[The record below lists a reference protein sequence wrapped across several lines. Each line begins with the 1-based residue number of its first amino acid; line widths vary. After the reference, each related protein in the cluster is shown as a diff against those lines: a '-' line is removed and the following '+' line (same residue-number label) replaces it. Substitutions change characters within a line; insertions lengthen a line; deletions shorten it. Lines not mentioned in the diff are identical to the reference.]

1 MTTRIYH
8 NPRCSKSRQTL
19 KLLEEK
25 GITAEVIHYLQTPPG
40 VDELRDL
47 VKALSLPV
55 AQIVRTGEST
65 FKDLNVDIDEMDD
78 ASLLEAIADNPVL
91 LQRPIVVVGKR
102 AAIGRPPES
111 VLPLFDD
118 EGASESDTR

>member
-19 KLLEEK
+19 KLLEEH
-25 GITAEVIHYLQTPPG
+25 GIEAEVIHYLETPPG
-40 VDELRDL
+40 IDELRGL
-47 VKALSLPV
+47 VDALSLPV

-65 FKDLNVDIDEMDD
+65 FKDMKLDIDEMNDT
-78 ASLLEAIADNPVL
+78 SVFEAIASNPIL
-91 LQRPIVVVGKR
+91 LQRPIVVVGNR

-111 VLPLFDD
+111 VLTLFDD
-118 EGASESDTR
+118 LDARESETR